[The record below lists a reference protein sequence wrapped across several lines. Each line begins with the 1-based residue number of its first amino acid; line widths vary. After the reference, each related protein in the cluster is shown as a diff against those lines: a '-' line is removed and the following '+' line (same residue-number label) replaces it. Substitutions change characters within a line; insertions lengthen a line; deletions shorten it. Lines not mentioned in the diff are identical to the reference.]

1 MKNGLY
7 SLYIYIIFIIKQKR
21 VEDYKATIAQLKK
34 DIQLIKSIIT
44 EAMNEARG
52 KVTTT
57 RKII

>member
-1 MKNGLY
+1 MDCTVC
-7 SLYIYIIFIIKQKR
+7 IDIIFIIKQKR

>member
-1 MKNGLY
+1 M
-7 SLYIYIIFIIKQKR
+7 
-21 VEDYKATIAQLKK
+21 EDYKATIAQLKK

-52 KVTTT
+52 KTTTT

>member
-1 MKNGLY
+1 MDCTVC
-7 SLYIYIIFIIKQKR
+7 IHIIFIIKQKR